1 MRLWT
6 PIVAVVEWNGLRW
19 FDERGARIR
28 DVDLDVLRSVLLMV
42 KREEATVSAGLEVF
56 VDL

>member
-56 VDL
+56 VEV

>member
-1 MRLWT
+1 M
-6 PIVAVVEWNGLRW
+6 VEWNGLRW

-42 KREEATVSAGLEVF
+42 NREEATVSAGLEVF